1 MKGKQIIALKTRL
14 KRLGYKD
21 SQIKVILSSS
31 DELLEKL
38 YLTNS
43 DKALRESG
51 NTIWSLYLTT
61 KEELPHYLSDYQRKK
76 NLYKEEEYKEG
87 LELLNHLKGY
97 KKRLVYQVL
106 VNNEFIKRAQSIEYA
121 HLIIKAHNEL
131 MATYVYN
138 ILINPYFNYLNVSKE
153 LATSLLEPTS
163 NDALLNLKNNLDTE
177 EKELLF
183 TKALKLTQNSLKVFL
198 NSEEKAIRENALE
211 ITNNLKEIN
220 LLITLEKAKKR

>member
-1 MKGKQIIALKTRL
+1 
-14 KRLGYKD
+14 
-21 SQIKVILSSS
+21 
-31 DELLEKL
+31 
-38 YLTNS
+38 
-43 DKALRESG
+43 
-51 NTIWSLYLTT
+51 
-61 KEELPHYLSDYQRKK
+61 
-76 NLYKEEEYKEG
+76 
-87 LELLNHLKGY
+87 
-97 KKRLVYQVL
+97 
-106 VNNEFIKRAQSIEYA
+106 
-121 HLIIKAHNEL
+121 

-198 NSEEKAIRENALE
+198 NSEEKTIRENALE

-220 LLITLEKAKKR
+220 LLDKAKKR